1 VIYDLGMQAI
11 TASLD
16 NDEDSPSYMT
26 PRDMTHLRALR
37 RYCVGSAS
45 AAPRQAEAVLRP
57 GTPLGNRPGPRAGVR
72 WLESHNE
79 VEASF
84 IAERE
89 TTW

>member
-1 VIYDLGMQAI
+1 VRCAGI
-11 TASLD
+11 ASV
-16 NDEDSPSYMT
+16 
-26 PRDMTHLRALR
+26 PRVPHQGKQLQSSDPEHR
-37 RYCVGSAS
+37 S
-45 AAPRQAEAVLRP
+45 
-57 GTPLGNRPGPRAGVR
+57 GTDRGPRAGVR